1 MRTAEAVIGVLIIV
15 AAVALALG
23 AAALFIPVP
32 PPGLGP
38 TLALAAAG
46 ATMAAHGMAGRAA
59 LLATPGTDQ
68 RWRSVFYALL
78 ALTAAVVLPL
88 VVEVLDLVT
97 VAGFPLGFYL
107 AAQGMLV
114 AFAILA
120 FRAARFLDARETI
133 DLPPSASG
141 EL

>member
-1 MRTAEAVIGVLIIV
+1 MRTAEAVIGVAIIV

-23 AAALFIPVP
+23 AAAFFIPVP

-38 TLALAAAG
+38 VLALAAAG
-46 ATMAAHGMAGRAA
+46 ATVAAHGMAGRAEWPA
-59 LLATPGTDQ
+59 KQGAAQ
-68 RWRSVFYALL
+68 RWQAVFYALL
-78 ALTAAVVLPL
+78 ALTAAAVLPL

-120 FRAARFLDARETI
+120 FRAARSLDAREAA
-133 DLPPSASG
+133 DMPPSAPG
-141 EL
+141 DL

>member
-1 MRTAEAVIGVLIIV
+1 MRTAEAVVGVLMIV
-15 AAVALALG
+15 VAVALALG

-32 PPGLGP
+32 PPGLGMV
-38 TLALAAAG
+38 LALAAAG
-46 ATMAAHGMAGRAA
+46 ATVAAHGMAGRAA
-59 LLATPGTDQ
+59 LSVSPGADQ
-68 RWRSVFYALL
+68 RWRSVFYTLL
-78 ALTAAVVLPL
+78 VLTAAAVLPL

-120 FRAARFLDARETI
+120 FRAARSLDAREAV
-133 DLPPSASG
+133 DMPPSVSG
-141 EL
+141 DL

>member
-1 MRTAEAVIGVLIIV
+1 MRTVEAVVGVLII
-15 AAVALALG
+15 ASAVGLALG

-32 PPGLGP
+32 APGLGP

-46 ATMAAHGMAGRAA
+46 AMIAAHGMAGRAEWSA
-59 LLATPGTDQ
+59 APGAAQ
-68 RWRSVFYALL
+68 RWRAAFYALL

-114 AFAILA
+114 AFAILG
-120 FRAARFLDARETI
+120 FRAARSLDARDAAEAS
-133 DLPPSASG
+133 PSAPG
-141 EL
+141 DI